1 MTPLT
6 IFQQAAS
13 IMAPTT
19 AMFERAQAIAAVLTP
34 PAALTEF
41 NRRVAE
47 MADTLTFKKD

>member
-1 MTPLT
+1 
-6 IFQQAAS
+6 
-13 IMAPTT
+13 MAPTT
-19 AMFERAQAIAAVLTP
+19 AMLERAQAITAAFAP

>member
-19 AMFERAQAIAAVLTP
+19 AMCERAESIVAALTP
-34 PAALTEF
+34 PAALTDF

-47 MADTLTFKKD
+47 MADALTSKKD